1 VQHGSRLGDFEID
14 GVLGEGGSSV
24 VYAARW
30 GAREVALK
38 VIQSEGP
45 VTEADRT
52 RFLAEAERMQRVVHS
67 SLISLLGAGFLPDGR
82 PFIAMPRLRGRT
94 LADHSAPIAIEQA
107 LALFEDVVHGVS
119 ALHAAGLV
127 HRDIKPQNIMWVE
140 PEDRLVLLDLGIARE
155 IDASPSTTTRAGFSR
170 GTPAYMAPER
180 LFGQSA
186 TLRSDLYELA
196 LVLVVMLLGR
206 LPWEEGDPQ
215 GRMLPDLSASGPN
228 GALIPQALA
237 PTLARA
243 LSLDVERRPT
253 SASELLAWIVEAHPP
268 TQKRFNLAT
277 APTELHRTPQAASR
291 QHVFAVSGFP
301 MSLPASEQGSPP
313 QGFITQPSTPIQRA
327 ALLASSPPPAPAP
340 AASPRNIVPFVAIGG
355 ALVMASVGA
364 ALLVRDR
371 VPEATTKGAPSATE
385 APSSVAT
392 ATPSSAADA
401 AGSSSPTVSPGFG
414 PAGPSASPTASA
426 SSAPSAGPKPSV
438 TPSATS
444 KPSATSVTPTSPSAT
459 SSGSATSA
467 PMSAACKSYVA
478 LMCSPSSGASALEC
492 SSARSNAASW
502 TTKFPTSVAS
512 ETCQSA
518 LNASQIGLAGRKDWQ
533 PP

>member
-1 VQHGSRLGDFEID
+1 MQGSTLGEFEID
-14 GVLGEGGSSV
+14 GILGEGGSSV

-30 GAREVALK
+30 GAREIALK
-38 VIQSEGP
+38 VIQAEGP

-82 PFIAMPRLRGRT
+82 PYIAMPRLRGRT

-243 LSLDVERRPT
+243 LSLDVERRPS
-253 SASELLAWIVEAHPP
+253 SANELLAWLVEAHPT
-268 TQKRFNLAT
+268 TQRRFNLAT
-277 APTELHRTPQAASR
+277 APTVLHQTPQSASR
-291 QHVFAVSGFP
+291 PAFAVSGFP
-301 MSLPASEQGSPP
+301 MSLPQPERATPPGS
-313 QGFITQPSTPIQRA
+313 FITQPATPIQRA
-327 ALLASSPPPAPAP
+327 ALVPSTPPTAAASKSNLLPFAAIGVTLALAS
-340 AASPRNIVPFVAIGG
+340 G
-355 ALVMASVGA
+355 AA
-364 ALLVRDR
+364 ALLVRAR
-371 VPEATTKGAPSATE
+371 HPEPPASNSATGANATPNAAASASTATETAPS
-385 APSSVAT
+385 PT
-392 ATPSSAADA
+392 AAQ
-401 AGSSSPTVSPGFG
+401 GFG
-414 PAGPSASPTASA
+414 PAGPSASVTASA
-426 SSAPSAGPKPSV
+426 SPSAVASASSSASGSPTKPSTGPAVITTNSAP
-438 TPSATS
+438 
-444 KPSATSVTPTSPSAT
+444 KPSATSGPSA
-459 SSGSATSA
+459 A
-467 PMSAACKSYVA
+467 PVAMSAACASYVG
-478 LMCSPSSGASALEC
+478 LMCSPSSGATALEC

-502 TTKFPTSVAS
+502 SAKLPADVARD
-512 ETCQSA
+512 TCQSA
-518 LNASQIGLAGRKDWQ
+518 LNASQIGLAGRKEWQ

>member
-1 VQHGSRLGDFEID
+1 MHGSTLGEFEID
-14 GVLGEGGSSV
+14 GILGEGGSSV

-30 GAREVALK
+30 GAREIALK
-38 VIQSEGP
+38 VIQAEGP

-82 PFIAMPRLRGRT
+82 PYIAMPRLRGRT
-94 LADHSAPIAIEQA
+94 LADHSAPIALEQA
-107 LALFEDVVHGVS
+107 LPLFEDVVHGVS

-186 TLRSDLYELA
+186 TVRSDLYELA

-228 GALIPQALA
+228 GALIPKELA

-243 LSLDVERRPT
+243 LSLDVERRPS
-253 SASELLAWIVEAHPP
+253 SAGELLAWIVEAHPT
-268 TQKRFNLAT
+268 TQRRFNLAT
-277 APTELHRTPQAASR
+277 APTVLHQTPQAVSR
-291 QHVFAVSGFP
+291 LHVFAVSGFP
-301 MSLPASEQGSPP
+301 MSLPQPERATPHSS
-313 QGFITQPSTPIQRA
+313 FITQPATPIRRA
-327 ALLASSPPPAPAP
+327 ALVPSTPPKAESSKSNLLPFAAIGVTLVLAS
-340 AASPRNIVPFVAIGG
+340 G
-355 ALVMASVGA
+355 GA
-364 ALLVRDR
+364 ALLVRAR
-371 VPEATTKGAPSATE
+371 SPEPP
-385 APSSVAT
+385 APSSASEAS
-392 ATPSSAADA
+392 ATPNAASASTA
-401 AGSSSPTVSPGFG
+401 AETTSAPSPTAVQGFG
-414 PAGPSASPTASA
+414 PAGPSAGVAASASPTAVASSSSTSSPTKPSTSPA
-426 SSAPSAGPKPSV
+426 VTTTSSAPG
-438 TPSATS
+438 
-444 KPSATSVTPTSPSAT
+444 PSAT
-459 SSGSATSA
+459 SSPSTA
-467 PMSAACKSYVA
+467 PVAMSAACASYVG
-478 LMCSPSSGASALEC
+478 LMCSPSSGATALEC

-502 TTKFPTSVAS
+502 SAKLPADVARD
-512 ETCQSA
+512 TCQSA
-518 LNASQIGLAGRKDWQ
+518 LNASQIGLAGRKEWQ